1 MNDSNNKK
9 EASPFNQDPF
19 SVDVWERAYKNVGR
33 PFEKKAFESFQD
45 ENSEVNISPLPTKNL
60 SNDKEANKKLLEAKK
75 KELQERL
82 EKRKAEEAAK
92 SARPTVTPPGQ
103 LYSYGNQKTAYTYSP
118 KQNSDTEEQKNESF
132 DFFEMIENVFDGD
145 VADVFKNI
153 SNLVKNSFGGNGK
166 KKGNPTGWIWI
177 AAVILF
183 IIFGLL
189 GNG

>member
-33 PFEKKAFESFQD
+33 PFEKKAFESSQD
-45 ENSEVNISPLPTKNL
+45 ENSEVNKSPLPTKNL
-60 SNDKEANKKLLEAKK
+60 SDDKEANKKLLEAKK
-75 KELQERL
+75 KELRERL
-82 EKRKAEEAAK
+82 EKRKAEEESK
-92 SARPTVTPPGQ
+92 SAKPTVTPPGQ
-103 LYSYGNQKTAYTYSP
+103 WSSYGNQKTSSTYASKP
-118 KQNSDTEEQKNESF
+118 NSAGEERNNESF

-153 SNLVKNSFGGNGK
+153 SNLVKNSFGENGK

-177 AAVILF
+177 VAVILF
-183 IIFGLL
+183 IIFGML